1 MITEP
6 EPSYVEAITVL
17 VEDDINS
24 WLNVVWWALNVILW
38 LAEIVDAKA
47 ELECEEPFDPLSIV
61 SDPWGYLLT
70 VEGFNESWLAAVM
83 ELRVAV
89 ESSNL
94 VEVETVETIP
104 PDHPNIELLPESTD
118 GLKAEFVAPG
128 IEVSV
133 VVEKPIALSEVV
145 NSEVVSEFFIAPE
158 TKVFAKV
165 FDKVSVSI
173 LSK

>member
-1 MITEP
+1 
-6 EPSYVEAITVL
+6 
-17 VEDDINS
+17 
-24 WLNVVWWALNVILW
+24 
-38 LAEIVDAKA
+38 
-47 ELECEEPFDPLSIV
+47 
-61 SDPWGYLLT
+61 
-70 VEGFNESWLAAVM
+70 M

-104 PDHPNIELLPESTD
+104 PDHPNIELYQNQQMDSRQNLLHQE
-118 GLKAEFVAPG
+118 LKFLLLWKTNSF
-128 IEVSV
+128 I
-133 VVEKPIALSEVV
+133 LEVV

>member
-1 MITEP
+1 
-6 EPSYVEAITVL
+6 
-17 VEDDINS
+17 
-24 WLNVVWWALNVILW
+24 
-38 LAEIVDAKA
+38 
-47 ELECEEPFDPLSIV
+47 
-61 SDPWGYLLT
+61 
-70 VEGFNESWLAAVM
+70 M

-104 PDHPNIELLPESTD
+104 PDHPNIELLESTD

-158 TKVFAKV
+158 TKVFAKCLTRSV
-165 FDKVSVSI
+165 FQYYQ
-173 LSK
+173 SKYYVELLNFQFGFQ

>member
-1 MITEP
+1 
-6 EPSYVEAITVL
+6 
-17 VEDDINS
+17 
-24 WLNVVWWALNVILW
+24 
-38 LAEIVDAKA
+38 
-47 ELECEEPFDPLSIV
+47 
-61 SDPWGYLLT
+61 
-70 VEGFNESWLAAVM
+70 M